1 MEKPGVLQSMDHKEL
16 DTTEQLNNNKYEI
29 LTCAYTV
36 ASGSFSS
43 IEGLKHEIF
52 LFKNF
57 VLPIM
62 INTFVNCN
70 NLNNVLI
77 TFCEMNETF

>member
-1 MEKPGVLQSMDHKEL
+1 MLQSMDHKEL
-16 DTTEQLNNNKYEI
+16 DTTEQLNNNEYEI
-29 LTCAYTV
+29 LTCTYLV

-52 LFKNF
+52 LFKIF
-57 VLPIM
+57 VLPIT

-70 NLNNVLI
+70 I
-77 TFCEMNETF
+77 